1 MAQMQLRFEK
11 HCSDYTYTLQTIP
24 AHLLSTSGQ
33 TPHCWR
39 GQTDTLPSVPQGE
52 TRAAIHKVGTG
63 DSL

>member
-1 MAQMQLRFEK
+1 MQLRFEK

-24 AHLLSTSGQ
+24 ARLLSTSGQ
-33 TPHCWR
+33 TPHYWR
-39 GQTDTLPSVPQGE
+39 GQTDMLPSVPQGE